1 MLWNIND
8 LMGIRITK
16 KNSSTYR
23 ILHKKYAMKEYP
35 FLVRVS
41 ISLAFAFL
49 IVAALLLTRKLLVP
63 LFLSIM
69 LAYLLFP
76 YANWLEKKKV
86 PRIATNLIV
95 ILSFFGILT
104 GIVYTLIALFSGFVD
119 NISEIKEQ
127 VEANVNAFKQMM
139 AGFTG
144 FSEASIN
151 GWIESASKTGEYV
164 TQAFTATTNTILSI
178 ALLPVY
184 TFLLLFYRDKFRKFI
199 SMLIQNNDEK
209 RTQKILDQAE
219 EVVPKY
225 LKGLVIVCF
234 ILMGLNSLGFYLIGV
249 EYPLLFGIIAALF
262 NLIPYLGT
270 VLGYGA
276 VLILVLGIQGPTV
289 GFAVIIQF
297 FVVQF
302 IENNILTPNITGSYV
317 QINPLVIIFSLIAA
331 GMVWGLPGM
340 LIIIPYLGL
349 FKIICENIDEL
360 KPVSY
365 LLGTQGTERHSIT
378 IESLQRRFG
387 WLGQDEEKE

>member
-1 MLWNIND
+1 MEKYPL
-8 LMGIRITK
+8 LLRATIR
-16 KNSSTYR
+16 
-23 ILHKKYAMKEYP
+23 
-35 FLVRVS
+35 
-41 ISLAFAFL
+41 LAFAFL

-63 LFLSIM
+63 LCLSVM
-69 LAYLLFP
+69 LAYLLYP
-76 YANWLEKKKV
+76 YAQWLEKKKV

-95 ILSFFGILT
+95 ILSFFAILS

-119 NISEIKEQ
+119 NIAEIKEQ
-127 VEANVNAFKQMM
+127 VETNLDAFKQIL

-144 FSEASIN
+144 FSESSIN
-151 GWIESASKTGEYV
+151 GWIDSASQTGEYV
-164 TQAFTATTNTILSI
+164 KQAFTATTNTILSI

-184 TFLLLFYRDKFRKFI
+184 TFLLLFYRDKFRSFI
-199 SMLIQNNDEK
+199 SMLIDNSEEGVA
-209 RTQKILDQAE
+209 QKILDQAE

-234 ILMGLNSLGFYLIGV
+234 TLMGLNSLGFYLIGV

-276 VLILVLGIQGPTV
+276 VLVFVLGIQGPTV
-289 GFAVIIQF
+289 AFAVIAQF

-349 FKIICENIDEL
+349 FKIVCENIESME
-360 KPVSY
+360 PIGY
-365 LLGTQGTERHSIT
+365 LLGTRGTERHSIT

-387 WLGQDEEKE
+387 WLDEDEKN